1 MQQNEFLANDPLAA
15 LKITPMAL
23 QGNSQ
28 SINTGNPMTELATNV
43 GMSLATGGT
52 FMGFKPFY
60 SGTTSVPQNY
70 MAGTDEVPG
79 QRTGQDTVPAM
90 LSPGEAVIP
99 ASAAQDPAN
108 QGAIEGM
115 VQEGREDQG
124 MAAQILQAVGMP
136 ADPQII
142 AMIEDMLAKGMPP
155 EMIIEQLKELM
166 GQAGDQGMPQEAPMA
181 PPQAPMDAP
190 MQSMDAP
197 MQGMGQD
204 MGMPQGL
211 YGGTSDVSKYRQASP
226 FMTGSMGDD
235 ASAYTQQLPFMTGS
249 MGDDASAYTQQLPFM
264 TGGPLSGK
272 KQREQQKFD
281 SDEYRKDAAFQS
293 DQQRKNEMHSRKMNG
308 E

>member
-15 LKITPMAL
+15 LKLTPMAL
-23 QGNSQ
+23 QGGGQ
-28 SINTGNPMTELATNV
+28 GINKGDPTGDMARTLAT
-43 GMSLATGGT
+43 SYITGLPMFG
-52 FMGFKPFY
+52 Y
-60 SGTTSVPQNY
+60 SGTTKVPQNY
-70 MAGTDEVPG
+70 MAGIEEIPG
-79 QRTGQDTVPAM
+79 QRTAQDTVPAM

-124 MAAQILQAVGMP
+124 MAAQILSALGLP
-136 ADPQII
+136 ADPQLI
-142 AMIEDMLAKGMPP
+142 AMIEDMLAQGASP
-155 EMIIEQLKELM
+155 EMIITQLKERM
-166 GQAGDQGMPQEAPMA
+166 GQEMGNQEMPQEAPMA

-190 MQSMDAP
+190 QAPMDAP
-197 MQGMGQD
+197 MQTMEQGMA
-204 MGMPQGL
+204 MPQGL
-211 YGGTSDVSKYRQASP
+211 YGG
-226 FMTGSMGDD
+226 
-235 ASAYTQQLPFMTGS
+235 SAGVQ
-249 MGDDASAYTQQLPFM
+249 
-264 TGGPLSGK
+264 GPLSGK